1 MAGIA
6 ALVHTD
12 GAPVEEAALRA
23 LVDIPPYRCDQTR
36 VWVRGAA
43 GLAWTPLPGT
53 AAGPS
58 QPLSLGGRLWAV
70 FDGRL
75 DNRETLAARLTG
87 RDRSLD
93 APPASDVELVL
104 RAYDAWGADCAS
116 RLLGDFAFCVWDEQR
131 HVLTCGRDHFG
142 VKPLYYARKG
152 STLVVSS
159 ALRGVR
165 RHPTVTSRLNDAA
178 IGDFLV
184 FGLCV
189 EPDQTP
195 FADVARLPAA
205 HCLTASRSSSA
216 VARYWSLSPTDVL
229 RYDDPREYVDQFTT
243 LLRAAVADR
252 VRTDRVGL
260 LLSGGLDS
268 SSIAMMAAASAP
280 AGAAASR
287 LRAYTVVYDT
297 LMRDEEPHFSAL
309 VARSL
314 GIAQLQMPGD
324 GYEPYQR
331 WDRDALPPE
340 PSLEALTAVM
350 SDLLD
355 RASTHGSVVLTG
367 EGGDP
372 MLLPSS
378 LTAQLGR
385 VPLRH
390 LARDLWR
397 SRRLGVVPPLGIRSR
412 LTGSMN
418 PLDAVPTW
426 FARPLLAAFDP
437 HARSQEVWRRRL
449 ANRGP
454 RAEAVNETSDG
465 WWTSTFESLDPGATG
480 RPVEVRYP
488 YFDVRLASFALR
500 LPSFPWCLGKEITR
514 AAMRGR
520 LPEQVRLRP
529 KSPLE
534 ADPVGAGGRW
544 SASRALALFEST
556 PEAGRFVDVGKFRQ
570 QVSGDSLLNGA
581 TPGTWAA
588 ISLAQWLRCGGA
600 ASPRASA

>member
-1 MAGIA
+1 
-6 ALVHTD
+6 
-12 GAPVEEAALRA
+12 
-23 LVDIPPYRCDQTR
+23 
-36 VWVRGAA
+36 
-43 GLAWTPLPGT
+43 
-53 AAGPS
+53 
-58 QPLSLGGRLWAV
+58 V

-75 DNRETLAARLTG
+75 DNRDTLAVRLTG

-93 APPASDVELVL
+93 TPPASDAELVL
-104 RAYDAWGADCAS
+104 RAYDAWGADCAT
-116 RLLGDFAFCVWDEQR
+116 RLLGDFAFCIWDEQR
-131 HVLTCGRDHFG
+131 QALTCGRDHFG

-165 RHPTVTSRLNDAA
+165 RHPAVTPRLNDAA

-184 FGLCV
+184 FGLSV

-205 HCLTASRSSSA
+205 HRLTAGHSSTV
-216 VARYWSLSPTDVL
+216 VARYWNLPPADL
-229 RYDDPREYVDQFTT
+229 IRYDDPRDYVEQFAT
-243 LLRAAVADR
+243 LLRVAVADR

-268 SSIAMMAAASAP
+268 SSIAAMAAASVP
-280 AGAAASR
+280 DGAAASR
-287 LRAYTVVYDT
+287 LRAFTVVYDT
-297 LMRDEEPHFSAL
+297 LMRDEEPRFSAL

-314 GIAQLQMPGD
+314 GIEQVQMPGD
-324 GYEPYQR
+324 DYQPYQR
-331 WDRDALPPE
+331 WESDALPPE

-350 SDLLD
+350 GDLLD
-355 RASTHGSVVLTG
+355 RASAHGPVVLTG

-390 LARDLWR
+390 LVRDLWR
-397 SRRLGVVPPLGIRSR
+397 SRRLGIVPPLGIRSR
-412 LTGSMN
+412 LTRSMD
-418 PLDAVPTW
+418 PLDAVPEW
-426 FARPLLAAFDP
+426 LAQPLLATFDP
-437 HARSQEVWRRRL
+437 RSRSREVWSRRL

-454 RAEAVNETSDG
+454 RADAVNDATDG
-465 WWTSTFESLDPGATG
+465 WWTSTFEGLDPGATG

-500 LPSFPWCLGKEITR
+500 LPSFPWCLDKAITR
-514 AAMRGR
+514 SAMRGR

-529 KSPLE
+529 KSPL
-534 ADPVGAGGRW
+534 AGDPVGANGRW
-544 SASRALALFEST
+544 SAARALALLEAT
-556 PEAGRFVDVGKFRQ
+556 PETRKYVNVEKFRQ

-581 TPGTWAA
+581 VPGTWAA
-588 ISLAQWLRCGGA
+588 ISLAQWLRHGGA
-600 ASPRASA
+600 GMPQVSA